1 MSHIVSVGDTKLL
14 AGLYWSRLQ
23 SPRKKRRVIRAELQE
38 LASEY
43 RQVFNEHPTIGT
55 LHSNG
60 IDLLMGV
67 GERSPAAAGLKK
79 KDKVYSLACLALL
92 ANPNKR
98 SFIGRLR
105 LTESEEWIV
114 VVRSGIISPIGDTV
128 KECRDDNDFYE
139 VIRKRN
145 ADLDVIFN
153 EIEPDASHALIEGW
167 LGSVSFKK
175 IPSTV
180 RFYSMGAPPMS
191 TKSLILYG
199 LIGMLSVSGIYTG
212 YSQYQSYVDE
222 KKAQEISRRQAA
234 IDRLNSGASI
244 PKPWTEWP
252 TVGAVASVCLIN
264 HQQKDDYRYGWKEVY
279 WSCDGANVTRNWE
292 RTDVGSYAFL
302 PVEGAFNL
310 SKPNE
315 IGNKESLDIN
325 LEPRTDQAIPPK
337 KEAGKIIMDAARLHG
352 MAVRLKWGSEASRT
366 YMQDDKKV
374 VEPFGYS
381 LNDATLSGNGM
392 SGLSIINTL
401 RKIPGLRIKRLSEEG
416 SDFEIKIEFYTAV

>member
-1 MSHIVSVGDTKLL
+1 MSQIVSVGDTKLL

-23 SPRKKRRVIRAELQE
+23 SPRKKRRIIRGELQE

-43 RQVFNEHPTIGT
+43 RQVFNELPTIGA

-67 GERSPAAAGLKK
+67 GEGSADAAGLNKK
-79 KDKVYSLACLALL
+79 AKVYSLACLVLL
-92 ANPNKR
+92 ANPGQR

-105 LTESEEWIV
+105 LMEGQEWV
-114 VVRSGIISPIGDTV
+114 LVVRSGIISPIGDTV
-128 KECRDDNDFYE
+128 KECSDENDFYE

-145 ADLDVIFN
+145 SDLNVIFD
-153 EIEPDASHALIEGW
+153 ETDTEASNALIEGW
-167 LGSVSFKK
+167 LDRVSFKK
-175 IPSTV
+175 IPKTV
-180 RFYSMGAPPMS
+180 SFYSMGAPPMG
-191 TKSLILYG
+191 TKSIILYG
-199 LIGMLSVSGIYTG
+199 VIALLAVSGIYTG
-212 YSQYQSYVDE
+212 FSQYQSYVDE
-222 KKAQEISRRQAA
+222 KKAQEMSRRQAA

-252 TVGAVASVCLIN
+252 TVGAVASACLIN

-279 WSCDGANVTRNWE
+279 WNCDGVNVTRNWE
-292 RTDVGSYAFL
+292 RTDAGSYAFL
-302 PVEGAFNL
+302 PVEDAFNIAN
-310 SKPNE
+310 PNE
-315 IGNKESLDIN
+315 IGHKEPLGIN
-325 LEPRTDQAIPPK
+325 LEARSDQPIPPK
-337 KEAGKIIMDAARLHG
+337 KDAGKVIMDAARLHG
-352 MAVRLKWGSEASRT
+352 MAVRLKWGNEASRT

-381 LNDATLSGNGM
+381 LNEGTISGNGT

-416 SDFEIKIEFYTAV
+416 TDFEIKIEFYTAV